1 MKIAD
6 RCVVSIHYTLTNS
19 RGDTLDSSR
28 GSNPLTYLH
37 GFGALIPGLERE
49 LVGMVAGDT
58 CQVRVEPADGYG
70 ERNAELVQDV
80 PLAALA
86 NIEGLEVGMQLQSRS
101 PNGQVQTLVVEAIG
115 DDSATLNANHP
126 LAGEVLHFDVQ
137 IEQVRAATEEEIA
150 HGHVH

>member
-28 GSNPLTYLH
+28 GSDPLTYLH
-37 GFGALIPGLERE
+37 GVGALIPGLERE
-49 LVGMVAGDT
+49 LVGKVEGDT

-70 ERNAELVQDV
+70 LRNDQLVQEV

-86 NIEGLEVGMQLQSRS
+86 NIEGLEVGMRLQSRT
-101 PNGQVQTLVVEAIG
+101 PTGQVQSLVVEAIG
-115 DDSATLNANHP
+115 ADSVALNANHP
-126 LAGEVLHFDVQ
+126 LAGEVLHFDVR
-137 IEQVRAATEEEIA
+137 IEQVRAASDEEVA

>member
-49 LVGMVAGDT
+49 LVGMAAGDT

-101 PNGQVQTLVVEAIG
+101 PTGQVQTLVVEAIG